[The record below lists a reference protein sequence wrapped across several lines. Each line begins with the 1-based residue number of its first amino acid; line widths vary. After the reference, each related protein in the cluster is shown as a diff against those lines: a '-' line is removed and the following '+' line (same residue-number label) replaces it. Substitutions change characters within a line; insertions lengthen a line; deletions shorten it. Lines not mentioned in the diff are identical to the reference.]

1 MTKLNGKIAVV
12 TGGASGIGLATAK
25 LLAEEG
31 AKVIVADVDKAA
43 LEGVNGKIEGTV
55 DAIYCDVA
63 KLEDIR
69 MLHAH
74 IERSY
79 GRVDVL
85 FANAGS
91 GRPGPFEA
99 VTEDDFDFTV
109 DINLKGTFFTVQLLV
124 PLMQPGS
131 SIILNTSIQSTKG
144 FPGFTVYAA
153 TKAAIRSLARTL
165 TSELGPKG
173 IRTNA
178 VAPGY
183 IATDIRRKVG
193 MSEEMIREDNHR
205 IDTEVP
211 LNRATSPELA
221 RRGDPIEI
229 AKTVLFLASTEAD
242 YISGVEIAVDGGTA
256 QI

>member
-1 MTKLNGKIAVV
+1 MGKVDGKVV
-12 TGGASGIGLATAK
+12 VITGGASGIGLATAK
-25 LLAEEG
+25 LFASEG
-31 AKVIVADVDKAA
+31 AKVIIADIDRAA
-43 LEGVNGKIEGTV
+43 L
-55 DAIYCDVA
+55 DAVTPAIDGDFDGLICNVSIVSD
-63 KLEDIR
+63 LEQLR
-69 MLHAH
+69 SH
-74 IERSY
+74 IEKRH
-79 GRVDVL
+79 GHVDVV

-109 DINLKGTFFTVQLLV
+109 DTNLKGTFFTVQALL
-124 PLMQPGS
+124 PLMRVGS

-144 FPGFTVYAA
+144 FPGFSVYAA

-165 TSELGPKG
+165 TAELGPKG

-183 IATDIRRKVG
+183 INTDIRRKVG

-205 IDTEVP
+205 IETEVP
-211 LNRATSPELA
+211 LNRVGQPE
-221 RRGDPIEI
+221 DI
-229 AKTVLFLASTEAD
+229 AKTVLFLASGDAD
-242 YISGVEIAVDGGTA
+242 YLTGIEIAVDGGTS

>member
-1 MTKLNGKIAVV
+1 MGRLDDKVAVV

-25 LLAEEG
+25 LLAAEG
-31 AKVIVADVDKAA
+31 AKVVVADVDKAGLDNA
-43 LEGVNGKIEGTV
+43 SAATGAPI
-55 DAIYCDVA
+55 DAVLCDVA
-63 KLEDIR
+63 KIQDLAA
-69 MLHAH
+69 LQAH
-74 IERSY
+74 VRAKY
-79 GRVDVL
+79 GRVDIL

-99 VTEDDFDFTV
+99 VTEDDFDFTIDV
-109 DINLKGTFFTVQLLV
+109 NLKGTFFTVQYLL
-124 PLMQPGS
+124 PLMRSGS
-131 SIILNTSIQSTKG
+131 SIVLNTSIQSTKG
-144 FPGFTVYAA
+144 FAGFTAYAA

-165 TSELGPKG
+165 TAELGPKG

-193 MSEEMIREDNHR
+193 MSEEMILEDNRR

-211 LNRATSPELA
+211 LNRATSPELG
-221 RRGDPIEI
+221 RRGSPHEI
-229 AKTVLFLASTEAD
+229 AKTVLFLASEEAD
-242 YISGVEIAVDGGTA
+242 YLSGVEIAVDGGTS